1 MVSILEREPHQF
13 SHRQFIVL
21 TFPLIFRDLS
31 DSLIHCSLCSLAVAQ
46 YWAPRKHPQ
55 SLSYSLDMRRSRR
68 RIPDRVFRI
77 SAKAHALAMQGRQPA
92 TYGRSEF
99 DHPGLALESSYY
111 PVSSGYLFSGAIG
124 FPTFLCGN
132 PLSRHLLVL
141 KTAFAIILTAR
152 PFWRYHLDSAPHFH
166 GLKIPIAVCRVMG
179 FLCSTAHHCSVN
191 WFVQLFALVTK
202 IPCTCHDTWHD
213 LAWLDSSRGTI
224 NIAQHSGA
232 ERVDHRK

>member
-1 MVSILEREPHQF
+1 MVSILERELHQF
-13 SHRQFIVL
+13 SHRQLIFL
-21 TFPLIFRDLS
+21 TFPLIVRDFF
-31 DSLIHCSLCSLAVAQ
+31 DSLIPFSLAVAQ

-55 SLSYSLDMRRSRR
+55 SLSSLDMRRSRR

-77 SAKAHALAMQGRQPA
+77 SAKAHALAMQRRQPPM
-92 TYGRSEF
+92 GGQSLIGLIIR
-99 DHPGLALESSYY
+99 GLAFWN
-111 PVSSGYLFSGAIG
+111 PVPIRFPLGIFSVVVIG
-124 FPTFLCGN
+124 FPTFLCRN

-141 KTAFAIILTAR
+141 KTVFAIILTAR

-232 ERVDHRK
+232 WGAGWSP